1 MTHSNPCLD
10 PYLLF
15 AENKKKRH
23 KRYSMPRRRLTGIST
38 AASDAEQQPEH
49 KYSATNYSGSGGG
62 ITIRPEAQQPP
73 QRSWSVDTL
82 DRHNINSPPA
92 SPCPAGIKRKHSFD
106 LGTALALG
114 VAVDDDTRT
123 ERSSTVTSMSHL
135 PPSLDD
141 TMYAS
146 SHAQQARR
154 RRQKRLRAMGSSLAL
169 LCGTIVLCGD
179 SLMPLELSSL
189 LGSLGMSGG
198 GGDTIVKR
206 SLRAVEDNVRQ
217 SRRVLRD
224 TVAWKRVPRMMLA
237 TDLAALAAEE
247 EKRILQEVG
256 EAGDTG
262 DISDIGDT
270 GDATASSKDDQQDST
285 SSTSTTASTNTL
297 SIKPIR
303 KRRMA
308 VVRPFGPNNA
318 AELEESFRLWDTHW
332 PCTANHLTSPE
343 HNDEFQIDL
352 YLLFSRTFDPTVHP
366 EAIAL
371 ATELQN
377 KFASNNGWNG
387 CFSRL
392 FKFEA
397 DIVPSDD
404 NYDKSVHS
412 GFNKD
417 GESLEHRD
425 IMWVNGPNESF
436 RKVMT
441 VLGGLD
447 GRTIDGILPASS
459 TDAEG
464 TKAALDANHAAT
476 SAAANYWSNFG
487 SSSENGDGIA
497 STSFAAAGGV
507 SEVDGYELVSI
518 MEPDVRPRRA
528 GWLDDMI
535 DEIHAKEPFAVL
547 GR

>member
-1 MTHSNPCLD
+1 
-10 PYLLF
+10 
-15 AENKKKRH
+15 
-23 KRYSMPRRRLTGIST
+23 MPRRRLAGIST
-38 AASDAEQQPEH
+38 VASADEQPEH
-49 KYSATNYSGSGGG
+49 KYSAINYSNTSSGNSGGG
-62 ITIRPEAQQPP
+62 ITIRPEAQQHQHSQSHQQARINAP

-82 DRHNINSPPA
+82 ERQNSGSSPPG
-92 SPCPAGIKRKHSFD
+92 SPSPGIKRKHSFD
-106 LGTALALG
+106 TATALALG
-114 VAVDDDTRT
+114 VAVDDDT
-123 ERSSTVTSMSHL
+123 ERSTDTSMSHL

-141 TMYAS
+141 VMYAS
-146 SHAQQARR
+146 LQQARR

-169 LCGTIVLCGD
+169 LCGKVVLFGD
-179 SLMPLELSSL
+179 SMLPQLSSL
-189 LGSLGMSGG
+189 LGSLGMSGSS
-198 GGDTIVKR
+198 DTIVKR
-206 SLRAVEDNVRQ
+206 SLRAFEDNVKQ

-224 TVAWKRVPRMMLA
+224 TVEWKRVPRMMLA

-247 EKRILQEVG
+247 EERILQEVG
-256 EAGDTG
+256 DGGDKDIDDENSAGN
-262 DISDIGDT
+262 SK
-270 GDATASSKDDQQDST
+270 TASKDDQQDST
-285 SSTSTTASTNTL
+285 SSTTSSNTL

-303 KRRMA
+303 KRRIA

-318 AELEESFRLWDTHW
+318 ADLEESFRLWDTHW
-332 PCTANHLTSPE
+332 PCTANHLTSSE

-377 KFASNNGWNG
+377 KFASNNGWKG

-447 GRTIDGILPASS
+447 GRTINGILPTSS

-464 TKAALDANHAAT
+464 TKAARDANHAAT
-476 SAAANYWSNFG
+476 RAAADDWSNFG
-487 SSSENGDGIA
+487 SSNENDDVKA
-497 STSFAAAGGV
+497 STSFAAAGAGGASGV
-507 SEVDGYELVSI
+507 AEVDGYELVSI

-535 DEIHAKEPFAVL
+535 DEIHAKEPFAML

>member
-1 MTHSNPCLD
+1 
-10 PYLLF
+10 
-15 AENKKKRH
+15 
-23 KRYSMPRRRLTGIST
+23 MPRRRLAGIST
-38 AASDAEQQPEH
+38 LASDEQSEH
-49 KYSATNYSGSGGG
+49 KYSATNYSSGGNSTNSEGGG
-62 ITIRPEAQQPP
+62 ITIRPEAQPSQLRINAP

-82 DRHNINSPPA
+82 DRQNSPPA
-92 SPCPAGIKRKHSFD
+92 SPSPGIKRKHSFD
-106 LGTALALG
+106 TGTALALG
-114 VAVDDDTRT
+114 AAVDDRRSDSYIDS
-123 ERSSTVTSMSHL
+123 SSTASVAATNISGNMSHL

-141 TMYAS
+141 AMYAS
-146 SHAQQARR
+146 QQARR

-169 LCGTIVLCGD
+169 LCGTIVLFGD
-179 SLMPLELSSL
+179 SIMPQLSSL
-189 LGSLGMSGG
+189 LGSFSLSGG
-198 GGDTIVKR
+198 SDTIVKR
-206 SLRAVEDNVRQ
+206 SLRAVEDNVKQ

-224 TVAWKRVPRMMLA
+224 TMAWKRVPRMMLA

-247 EKRILQEVG
+247 EERILQEVG
-256 EAGDTG
+256 DNGDENSSGNSEA
-262 DISDIGDT
+262 
-270 GDATASSKDDQQDST
+270 ASKDGRQDSA
-285 SSTSTTASTNTL
+285 SSTSTISTNTL

-318 AELEESFRLWDTHW
+318 ADLEESFRLWDTHW
-332 PCTANHLTSPE
+332 PCTANHLTSSE

-447 GRTIDGILPASS
+447 GRTVDGILPASS

-464 TKAALDANHAAT
+464 TKAARDANHAAT
-476 SAAANYWSNFG
+476 RAAADYWSSFG
-487 SSSENGDGIA
+487 SGNENEDVRA
-497 STSFAAAGGV
+497 SASFAAATAGGV

-535 DEIHAKEPFAVL
+535 DEIHAKEPFAML
-547 GR
+547 GRSVLYPPSFCFYFICTFV

>member
-1 MTHSNPCLD
+1 MNTSR
-10 PYLLF
+10 
-15 AENKKKRH
+15 KRH
-23 KRYSMPRRRLTGIST
+23 ISHT
-38 AASDAEQQPEH
+38 
-49 KYSATNYSGSGGG
+49 
-62 ITIRPEAQQPP
+62 
-73 QRSWSVDTL
+73 
-82 DRHNINSPPA
+82 
-92 SPCPAGIKRKHSFD
+92 F
-106 LGTALALG
+106 
-114 VAVDDDTRT
+114 
-123 ERSSTVTSMSHL
+123 MSHL
-135 PPSLDD
+135 PLSSLDD
-141 TMYAS
+141 PDAAMYNPYNQN
-146 SHAQQARR
+146 AQRR
-154 RRQKRLRAMGSSLAL
+154 KRQRRLRYVGSTLAL
-169 LCGTIVLCGD
+169 LCGTAVLF
-179 SLMPLELSSL
+179 
-189 LGSLGMSGG
+189 
-198 GGDTIVKR
+198 GDTLQGRDGLPSPWSLSTLFGFLDTSDNVVKR

-247 EKRILQEVG
+247 E
-256 EAGDTG
+256 EAKADVTDEDVNAETG
-262 DISDIGDT
+262 TDVADADKAEEGVVAGISEHTHPANPYIESQT
-270 GDATASSKDDQQDST
+270 
-285 SSTSTTASTNTL
+285 
-297 SIKPIR
+297 IRPIR

-332 PCTANHLTSPE
+332 PCSAHHLTSSE
-343 HNDEFQIDL
+343 HSDEFQIDL

-377 KFASNNGWNG
+377 KFTSNNGWNG

-397 DIVPSDD
+397 DIVPTDD

-447 GRTIDGILPASS
+447 GRTIDGILGE

-464 TKAALDANHAAT
+464 SQAARNADAEAP
-476 SAAANYWSNFG
+476 AAANLP
-487 SSSENGDGIA
+487 
-497 STSFAAAGGV
+497 
-507 SEVDGYELVSI
+507 EVDGYELVSI

-528 GWLDDMI
+528 GWLDDII

>member
-82 DRHNINSPPA
+82 DRHNSPPA
-92 SPCPAGIKRKHSFD
+92 SPSSGIKRKHSFD
-106 LGTALALG
+106 TATALALG
-114 VAVDDDTRT
+114 VAVDDDTG
-123 ERSSTVTSMSHL
+123 RSTDTSASMSHL

-141 TMYAS
+141 AMYAS
-146 SHAQQARR
+146 SQPNNNHNARR

-169 LCGTIVLCGD
+169 LCGTIVLFGD
-179 SLMPLELSSL
+179 SMMPQLSSL
-189 LGSLGMSGG
+189 LGSLGMSG

-247 EKRILQEVG
+247 EERILQE
-256 EAGDTG
+256 AGDGG
-262 DISDIGDT
+262 DKDIDDEHSAGNSKT
-270 GDATASSKDDQQDST
+270 SSKDDRQDST
-285 SSTSTTASTNTL
+285 SSTTSTNTL

-332 PCTANHLTSPE
+332 PCTANHLTSSE

-459 TDAEG
+459 TDVEG
-464 TKAALDANHAAT
+464 TEAARDANHAAT
-476 SAAANYWSNFG
+476 RAAADYWSNFG
-487 SSSENGDGIA
+487 DSSKEEDISA
-497 STSFAAAGGV
+497 STSFAAAAAAGGSGV
-507 SEVDGYELVSI
+507 AEVDGYELVSI

-535 DEIHAKEPFAVL
+535 DEIHAKEPFAML

>member
-1 MTHSNPCLD
+1 
-10 PYLLF
+10 
-15 AENKKKRH
+15 
-23 KRYSMPRRRLTGIST
+23 MPRRRLAGIST
-38 AASDAEQQPEH
+38 VASADEQPEH
-49 KYSATNYSGSGGG
+49 TYSATNYSTSSGNSGGG
-62 ITIRPEAQQPP
+62 ITIRPEAQSSQQAGINAP

-82 DRHNINSPPA
+82 DRHDSGSSPPA
-92 SPCPAGIKRKHSFD
+92 SPSLGIKRKHSFD
-106 LGTALALG
+106 TGTALALG
-114 VAVDDDTRT
+114 VAVDDDT
-123 ERSSTVTSMSHL
+123 ERSADMSHL
-135 PPSLDD
+135 PPSLDGA
-141 TMYAS
+141 MYAS
-146 SHAQQARR
+146 SQQARR

-169 LCGTIVLCGD
+169 LCGTIVLFGD
-179 SLMPLELSSL
+179 SMMPQLSSL
-189 LGSLGMSGG
+189 LGSLGMSGSS
-198 GGDTIVKR
+198 DTIVKR
-206 SLRAVEDNVRQ
+206 SLRAVEDNVKQ

-247 EKRILQEVG
+247 EERILQEVG
-256 EAGDTG
+256 DAGD
-262 DISDIGDT
+262 D
-270 GDATASSKDDQQDST
+270 GDAGNSKTSSKDDRQDSA
-285 SSTSTTASTNTL
+285 SSTSTTSTNTL

-332 PCTANHLTSPE
+332 PCTANHLTSSE

-464 TKAALDANHAAT
+464 TKAARDANHAAT
-476 SAAANYWSNFG
+476 RAAADYWSNFG
-487 SSSENGDGIA
+487 SNNVDKEDVRA
-497 STSFAAAGGV
+497 SASFAAAAAGGV

-535 DEIHAKEPFAVL
+535 DEIHAKEPFAIL